1 MKCSHRVTLKG
12 GEKQSCS
19 RLHEVCF
26 DKCVGGFQLNGK
38 GGNLGGKYF
47 LACDHSCETHN
58 WPRCMIYS
66 GCSNVQGPTRAKGK
80 WEPGHVSADL
90 VPHMRSSRE
99 RLT

>member
-47 LACDHSCETHN
+47 LA
-58 WPRCMIYS
+58 
-66 GCSNVQGPTRAKGK
+66 
-80 WEPGHVSADL
+80 
-90 VPHMRSSRE
+90 
-99 RLT
+99 